1 MTNLQEGQVWMTKP
15 NPTGKL
21 VGYEVAGVGRE
32 FVAIQPLGHTETR
45 YLTHA
50 DFYANFDYIGKQ
62 EETND

>member
-1 MTNLQEGQVWMTKP
+1 MTKP

-21 VGYEVAGVGRE
+21 VGYEVSGVGRE
-32 FVAIQPLGHTETR
+32 FVAIQPLGHAETR

-62 EETND
+62 EEN